1 MITQLKRMRRKMI
14 QLKKTVKENKINLL
28 KTGSMKKIMIAF
40 MIVLL
45 ASSAAN
51 SQDFK
56 KVKDALLI
64 AQIPKAGDDKL
75 ENAKL
80 EFDKLLTNPK
90 ATNKVETFLLKAE
103 IYGLIAGKENLKPK
117 YAGADITALEALKKY
132 LEMEPNEE
140 KLKEDGYTGVNGIY
154 TSFFNDGVAQYQQK
168 NWEASFVKFKA
179 AAEMGDIFVARK
191 WSNSAFDTVSYLYAG
206 ASAQNA
212 QKNDEAINYYSKI
225 AEKKIVG
232 PDYESLYDYLAK
244 YFYNNKNQEEF
255 KKYLSLAKAAYPTN
269 PTWADLEFANMTE
282 TVTPDEMLKKF
293 NDPETGKT
301 ATSLNYFD
309 FGDFFINN
317 KKVKELDSA
326 QRIPYTNAAA
336 TAFAKSFD
344 MDTTNAVAAYNSGI
358 SFYNLFEDAI
368 DTAKK
373 IIGSGQ
379 EIKLKK
385 EQANKIVEIQADK
398 SIMML
403 EKAFA
408 SLAAKSNRTSTEK
421 NVLSKAT
428 DILFNLYD
436 HKKEKSK
443 GTNANVNDYDKYEA
457 KAKYY
462 DGLHGKF

>member
-1 MITQLKRMRRKMI
+1 
-14 QLKKTVKENKINLL
+14 
-28 KTGSMKKIMIAF
+28 MKKIMIAS
-40 MIVLL
+40 MILFL

-51 SQDFK
+51 SQDYK

-80 EFDKLLTNPK
+80 EFEKLLTNPK

-103 IYGLIAGKENLKPK
+103 IYGLIAGKENLKVK
-117 YAGADITALEALKKY
+117 YANADLTALEALKKY

-179 AAEMGDIFVARK
+179 AAEMGDLFVTRK

-212 QKNDEAINYYSKI
+212 QKNEEAIKYYSKI
-225 AEKKIVG
+225 AEKKIIG

-255 KKYLSLAKAAYPTN
+255 KKYLALAKAAYPNN

-282 TVTPDEMLKKF
+282 TVTPAEMLKKM
-293 NDPETGKT
+293 NDPETAKT
-301 ATSLNYFD
+301 ATALNYFD

-317 KKVKELDSA
+317 KKVKEMEPA
-326 QRIPYTNAAA
+326 QKTPFTIAAA
-336 TAFAKSFD
+336 TAFAKAFD
-344 MDTTNAVAAYNSGI
+344 LDTTNAVAAYNSGV
-358 SFYNLFEDAI
+358 SHYTMFQDDFDAAQAI
-368 DTAKK
+368 KGITP
-373 IIGSGQ
+373 
-379 EIKLKK
+379 EIKTKR
-385 EQANKIVEIQADK
+385 VQADK
-398 SIMML
+398 ITDDAADKAIVML
-403 EKAFA
+403 EKAFG
-408 SLAAKSNRTSTEK
+408 SLAAKNNRTGAEK
-421 NVLSKAT
+421 NVLGKAT
-428 DILFNLYD
+428 DILFNLFDY
-436 HKKEKSK
+436 KKSRSR
-443 GTNANVNDYDKYEA
+443 GVNVNVKDYDKYEA

-462 DGLHGKF
+462 DALHGKF